1 MSDPYGAMLIEA
13 VEGGA
18 FEQEI
23 IERDDGFFDTS
34 TIDYYLAPVR
44 RWDAVE
50 RRALRYVR
58 GRVLDVGC
66 GAGRVALELQARGR
80 EVVAID
86 SSPGAVEVDPSA
98 WRPRR
103 SPHAARGCGRVP
115 RGLRDRAHVRQQLR
129 ALRFSVE
136 GSSGV
141 EKASPARHRI
151 VAGSTDVSRTD
162 DPVHLAYQRRN
173 RRRGRMPGQ
182 RRLRVRYRNLVS
194 PWFDFLQVSPDE
206 LSDLIDG
213 TGWGIKRLVR
223 DDGFYYV
230 AVLA

>member
-1 MSDPYGAMLIEA
+1 MSDPYGAMLVDA
-13 VEGGA
+13 VEDRA
-18 FEQEI
+18 FGQEI

-66 GAGRVALELQARGR
+66 GAGRVALELQTRGR

-86 SSPGAVEVDPSA
+86 PSPGAVEVTRRRGVRDVRLMRLEDVDASLGNFGTVLLYGNNFGFFGSRSKGRRLLRRL
-98 WRPRR
+98 RPL
-103 SPHAARGCGRVP
+103 A
-115 RGLRDRAHVRQQLR
+115 D
-129 ALRFSVE
+129 
-136 GSSGV
+136 
-141 EKASPARHRI
+141 RI

-182 RRLRVRYRNLVS
+182 RRLRVRYRNLVG

-223 DDGFYYV
+223 DDGSYYV
-230 AVLA
+230 ADLA